1 MLGVYRDY
9 LCTLRNGLIREGV
22 GLKINNLEDYSD
34 IYYFG
39 EQLTDVFWFFS
50 VLAIANSRSRLRS
63 FILKLDKR
71 YYSEIRKILREE
83 YLEQAQLLKEISPEG
98 FLEKKKNSSM
108 VNGMYFEEETSEVG
122 DLDSTESTKEYEEES
137 AIGSTEVT
145 EEQKSPV
152 SELVK
157 QPAEEQSLEYVKLDI
172 VDEDG
177 WLTYAG
183 KTDEEPESSNKAKS
197 SNTVF
202 YDDFDWG
209 EEEEE
214 EDEEL
219 EEDEKIEFPSLED
232 DEEDEDEEEEE
243 VEFPEMSEED
253 DEEEEVDFP
262 ELSDDEEEDESIF
275 PEMTDDDE
283 EDEDVEF
290 PELSSDED
298 EEDIFPEMS
307 DDDEEEVDFPEM
319 GDDEDEDVDFPEMS
333 DDDDDVDFPEMS
345 DDDDEE
351 DVDFPQMDDDDDD
364 VEFPGMLDDD
374 DSTETTAL
382 TSIED
387 EKPTGVLREKSGS
400 LDERVRKVE
409 EDGLARG
416 VEWAADRLVVAFK
429 KGVNKG
435 KQVLSKNPKETPN
448 RRNPEIKSKSRKN

>member
-172 VDEDG
+172 ADEDG

-298 EEDIFPEMS
+298 EEEDF
-307 DDDEEEVDFPEM
+307 DFPEF
-319 GDDEDEDVDFPEMS
+319 EDVFQSWKM
-333 DDDDDVDFPEMS
+333 MK
-345 DDDDEE
+345 
-351 DVDFPQMDDDDDD
+351 
-364 VEFPGMLDDD
+364 
-374 DSTETTAL
+374 T
-382 TSIED
+382 
-387 EKPTGVLREKSGS
+387 
-400 LDERVRKVE
+400 RKTWISQNC
-409 EDGLARG
+409 LKTMKR
-416 VEWAADRLVVAFK
+416 K
-429 KGVNKG
+429 K
-435 KQVLSKNPKETPN
+435 T
-448 RRNPEIKSKSRKN
+448 